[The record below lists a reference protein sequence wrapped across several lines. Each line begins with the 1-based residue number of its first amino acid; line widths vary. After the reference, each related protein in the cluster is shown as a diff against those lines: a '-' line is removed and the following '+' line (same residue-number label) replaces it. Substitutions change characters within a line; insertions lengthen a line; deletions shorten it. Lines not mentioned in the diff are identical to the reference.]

1 MPDKK
6 EVFNECYMCEARFVE
21 ILDLI
26 DHIRTMHKDKYL
38 EESTRPIR
46 SDGKKRNRYDS

>member
-6 EVFNECYMCEARFVE
+6 EVFNECYMCEAKFVD

-26 DHIRTMHKDKYL
+26 DHIRTMHKDETGTQSVL
-38 EESTRPIR
+38 S
-46 SDGKKRNRYDS
+46 